1 MSNDLTNLTRLA
13 PTLSPGA
20 SSYRPQNR
28 TGLNTDKTERTSN
41 ANVVSLHGTSQPPFV
56 AGQGKPDVTPEEL
69 QTAVKQGNEIFQAV
83 QRNLQMEVDD
93 STKKVVVKVVDQATG
108 DVIRQM
114 PSKEALSFLKQM
126 QEQQGGN
133 GSIIK
138 GLA

>member
-1 MSNDLTNLTRLA
+1 
-13 PTLSPGA
+13 
-20 SSYRPQNR
+20 
-28 TGLNTDKTERTSN
+28 
-41 ANVVSLHGTSQPPFV
+41 VVSLHGTSQPPFV